1 MEQLSAALAKLKGE
15 RSYRAFVAGLP
26 RPITHMNMFR
36 WITGRSVPDLEGVR
50 ALAYNFPVRNRANRE
65 LHRALKSYVFGGNGH
80 G

>member
-36 WITGRSVPDLEGVR
+36 WITGRSLPDLDGCRQIAR
-50 ALAYNFPVRNRANRE
+50 AFPVRNKRNRE
-65 LHRALKSYVFGGNGH
+65 LHRALRSYMLGDNGH
-80 G
+80 E